1 MLDGGSAVLF
11 YKIDIVGVKHILKSS
26 TSKNA
31 CISIEGGTYTIYE
44 SGLAGLDDFMRVLE
58 VEVP

>member
-11 YKIDIVGVKHILKSS
+11 YKINVIGVKHILESS

-31 CISIEGGTYTIYE
+31 CISIEGSTYTIYE
-44 SGLAGLDDFMRVLE
+44 SGLTGLDDFMRVLE